1 MIVIVD
7 DFLTQEQC
15 NFLIKFHEDNKSYWS
30 KFLPQWCARCASEET
45 DKNFL
50 NSKISY
56 EVDSKLI
63 FAKKHRPEA
72 SEFFKETSQKYLD
85 ILGDIETESQKYFG
99 ENIVQDW
106 SKLKRNEP
114 HSYHPYHYDSAK
126 TDTILASVTY
136 LNDDYRGGETIMSDG
151 TIIPPK
157 VGRLL
162 IFNGMKYEHGH
173 TMTNSGYRY
182 TIAMWYRKE
191 K

>member
-1 MIVIVD
+1 MGEEVLPETTKAI
-7 DFLTQEQC
+7 QS
-15 NFLIKFHEDNKSYWS
+15 NFGAEYLLDRLAGMSRKDLNKKSVRVMAV
-30 KFLPQWCARCASEET
+30 LDP
-45 DKNFL
+45 
-50 NSKISY
+50 
-56 EVDSKLI
+56 VKLI
-63 FAKKHRPEA
+63 I
-72 SEFFKETSQKYLD
+72 D
-85 ILGDIETESQKYFG
+85 
-99 ENIVQDW
+99 N
-106 SKLKRNEP
+106 
-114 HSYHPYHYDSAK
+114 YDSAK

>member
-7 DFLTQEQC
+7 DFLSQEQC
-15 NFLIKFHEDNKSYWS
+15 DFLIKYHEENSDDWG
-30 KFLPQWCARCASEET
+30 KFLPQWCARCASEEN
-45 DKNFL
+45 DDNFL
-50 NSKISY
+50 NSKLSY
-56 EVDSKLI
+56 EVDSKFV
-63 FAKKHRPEA
+63 FAKMHNPKS
-72 SEFFKETSQKYLD
+72 SEYFKDTSKKYLD
-85 ILGDIETESQKYFG
+85 ILDDIETESQKYFG
-99 ENIVQDW
+99 EDMVHDW
-106 SKLKRNEP
+106 SKLKRSAP

-126 TDTILASVTY
+126 SDTILASVTY
-136 LNDDYRGGETIMSDG
+136 LNEDYRGGETIMCDG

-173 TMTNSGYRY
+173 TMTNSEYRY